1 MINYKNPLIF
11 IVNNNPTYNL
21 LLAKF
26 LGINGY
32 SNIGIYRNGEECIK
46 QMSAKPDIIVLD
58 YLLPGK
64 NGLEILSEIRK
75 INPDGHIVFLSGQPD
90 IEIALNAIKQGAV
103 DYVVKNQLA
112 FDRLIRKIDN
122 LCLIAEKLQK
132 NQKIRRNL
140 YVFLV
145 VYLLVF
151 IFLIILYYAA
161 G

>member
-1 MINYKNPLIF
+1 
-11 IVNNNPTYNL
+11 
-21 LLAKF
+21 
-26 LGINGY
+26 
-32 SNIGIYRNGEECIK
+32 
-46 QMSAKPDIIVLD
+46 MSAKPDIIVLD

-64 NGLEILSEIRK
+64 SGLEILSEIRK
-75 INPDGHIVFLSGQPD
+75 VNPDGHIIFLSGQPD
-90 IEIALNAIKQGAV
+90 IEIALSAIKQGAV

-122 LCLIAEKLQK
+122 LCFIAEKLHK
-132 NQKIRRNL
+132 NHNIRRNI

-151 IFLIILYYAA
+151 IMLIILYYVK